1 MPRMT
6 GAQALIEMLKAEGVE
21 YVFGN
26 PGTAESAILD
36 ALEDAPELKYILTVQ
51 ESAAMGMADAYARVS
66 GKVAFVNLHID
77 SGLANG
83 IALLTNA
90 YEGGTPL
97 VLTSANKDVRKL
109 AEGRFDLHRMTEQFT
124 KWSVELTHPEQIP
137 SVLRRAFTI
146 AKTPPTGPVYLSFA
160 ANALDEEGEM
170 AIVPSATGYTEARP
184 DPAAIDAAAAI
195 LEAAAQPVLIVG
207 DRVGL
212 AGGASEA
219 VRLAEVTGARVYATN
234 LGRVNFP
241 TSHPQF
247 LGTLNPSMPVGRA
260 ALADADAVIMAGTA
274 FSGFFYFDGE
284 TLPNAKLIHIDSDAD
299 AVGRS
304 EPTDVGIIAGPKAG
318 MADLAAELEARL
330 DGEGRE
336 AAALR
341 AAAIAEQKEAK
352 RQTWNDRLEAR
363 RDLSPMSTERMM
375 TEVATALPDNTLF
388 VDDSITTR
396 ASVYGAL
403 DFDQPDDLIGISG
416 GALGWG
422 MGAALGAKLARP
434 DRPVV
439 AVLGDGSAMI
449 AIQALWT
456 AVASKI
462 PVVYIVCNNEA
473 YRILKLN
480 MNVWQTQIAGRP
492 EPQTDYLGMDFAV
505 PFDIAA
511 IATAFG
517 VRARRIEDPADLAPA
532 ITKAIAANE
541 PIVLDVRIDG
551 SI

>member
-6 GAQALIEMLKAEGVE
+6 GATALIEMLKAEGVE

-36 ALEDAPELKYILTVQ
+36 ALEDAPELKYILSVQ
-51 ESAAMGMADAYARVS
+51 ESAVMGMADAYARVT
-66 GKVAFVNLHID
+66 GNVAFVNLHID

-109 AEGRFDLHRMTEQFT
+109 AEGRVNLHHMTEEFT
-124 KWSVELTHPEQIP
+124 KWSVEVTHPEQIP
-137 SVLRRAFTI
+137 SVVRRAFTI
-146 AKTPPTGPVYLSFA
+146 AKTPPTGPVYIAFA
-160 ANALDEEGEM
+160 ANALDDEGEM
-170 AIVPSATGYTEARP
+170 AIVPSAPGYAEARP
-184 DPAAIDAAAAI
+184 DPAAISAAAAI
-195 LEAAAQPVLIVG
+195 LEVAANPVLIVG

-219 VRLAEVTGARVYATN
+219 VRLAELTGARVYATN

-241 TSHPQF
+241 TSHPQY
-247 LGTLNPSMPVGRA
+247 LGTINPTMPAARA
-260 ALADADAVIMAGTA
+260 ALADADAVVMVGTA
-274 FSGFFYFDGE
+274 FSGFFYFEGE
-284 TLPNAKLIHIDSDAD
+284 ALPNAKLIHIDSDAD

-304 EPTDVGIIAGPKAG
+304 EPTDVGIVAGPKAG
-318 MADLAAELEARL
+318 MADLSTALEARL
-330 DGEGRE
+330 GGEARE
-336 AAALR
+336 AATIR
-341 AAAIAEQKEAK
+341 AATVAAQKEAQ
-352 RQTWNDRLEAR
+352 RQAWRARLEAR

-375 TEVATALPDNTLF
+375 TEVAAALPQNTLF

-403 DFDQPDDLIGISG
+403 DFDEPNDLVGISG

-434 DRPVV
+434 DQPVV
-439 AVLGDGSAMI
+439 AVVGDGSAMMT
-449 AIQALWT
+449 IQALWT
-456 AVASKI
+456 AAASKI
-462 PVVYIVCNNEA
+462 PVVWVVCNNES
-473 YRILKLN
+473 YRVLKLN
-480 MNVWQTQIAGRP
+480 MNVWQTQIAHRP
-492 EPQTDYLGMDFAV
+492 EPQTNYLGMDFAV

-511 IATAFG
+511 IANAFG
-517 VRARRIEDPADLAPA
+517 VRGRRIEDPATLGAA
-532 ITKAIAANE
+532 ITEAIASNE
-541 PIVLDVRIDG
+541 PTVLDVRIDG

>member
-6 GAQALIEMLKAEGVE
+6 GATALIEMLKAEGVE

-36 ALEDAPELKYILTVQ
+36 ALEDAPELKYILSVQ
-51 ESAAMGMADAYARVS
+51 ESAVMGMADAYARVT
-66 GKVAFVNLHID
+66 GDVAFVNLHID

-109 AEGRFDLHRMTEQFT
+109 AEGRVNLHRMTEEFT
-124 KWSVELTHPEQIP
+124 KWSVEVTHPEQVP
-137 SVLRRAFTI
+137 SVMRRAFTI
-146 AKTPPTGPVYLSFA
+146 AKTPPTGPVYVSFA
-160 ANALDEEGEM
+160 ANALDGDGEM
-170 AIVPSATGYTEARP
+170 EIVPSATSYPELRP
-184 DPAAIDAAAAI
+184 DPAAVDAAGAI

-212 AGGASEA
+212 ADGASEA
-219 VRLAEVTGARVYATN
+219 VRLAELTGARVYATN

-241 TSHPQF
+241 TSHSQY
-247 LGTLNPSMPVGRA
+247 LGTINPTMPAGRA
-260 ALADADAVIMAGTA
+260 VLSTADAVVMAGTA
-274 FSGFFYFDGE
+274 FGGFFHFEGQA
-284 TLPNAKLIHIDSDAD
+284 LPNAKLIHIDSDAGS
-299 AVGRS
+299 VGAS
-304 EPTDVGIIAGPKAG
+304 EPTEVGIVAGPRAG
-318 MADLAAELEARL
+318 LADLSADLEARL
-330 DGEGRE
+330 DGEARE
-336 AAALR
+336 AAAIR
-341 AAAIAEQKEAK
+341 AAAVAEQKGTQQQAW
-352 RQTWNDRLEAR
+352 RDRLEAR

-375 TEVATALPDNTLF
+375 TEVASALPDQTLF

-422 MGAALGAKLARP
+422 LGAALGAKLARP
-434 DRPVV
+434 DQPVV
-439 AVLGDGSAMI
+439 AVVGDGSTMMT
-449 AIQALWT
+449 IQALWT
-456 AVASKI
+456 AAASKI
-462 PVVYIVCNNEA
+462 PVVYVVCNNES

-511 IATAFG
+511 IANAFG
-517 VRARRIEDPADLAPA
+517 VRGRRIEDPAELGPA
-532 ITKAIAANE
+532 LTEAIASNE
-541 PIVLDVRIDG
+541 PVVLDVRIDG
-551 SI
+551 TV